1 MCHRIRKILANRPST
16 KWDRTKYIESLIMT
30 LETLDPISNKLLDDR
45 SPLIKRISNLHQLND
60 NEIEALNKLHEQTAV
75 LDANEIIL
83 HKGDF
88 HKKCMIII
96 RGWAYRSSMLSSGKQ
111 QVINYYLPGD
121 IISPFALLQP
131 KTDYSV
137 TSLTILEACVFKPDY
152 LLQIFSAE
160 PRLALIYGQ
169 ILGREDSLSA
179 EQIVRL
185 GVRSAYERTAHILLD
200 LYYRLK
206 SIGLTGGEE
215 NYFFPITQEL
225 LAETLG
231 MSPVHMNRTLHK
243 LRDNNLISIDSK
255 QMTLLN
261 IDELITIA
269 EYKPSYSQIG
279 LKTDINQIIEST
291 NLH

>member
-1 MCHRIRKILANRPST
+1 M
-16 KWDRTKYIESLIMT
+16 SLEEQE
-30 LETLDPISNKLLDDR
+30 LSNELLDNR
-45 SPLIKRISNLHQLND
+45 SPLIKRFSHLHQLNN
-60 NEIEALNKLHEQTAV
+60 NEIDALNKIHEQTTV

-88 HKKCMIII
+88 HKECMIII
-96 RGWAYRSSMLSSGKQ
+96 RGWAYRSSMLSNGKR

-137 TSLTILEACVFKPDY
+137 ASLTILETCVFKPDY
-152 LLQIFSAE
+152 LLQMFSAE

-169 ILGREDSLSA
+169 MLGREDSLSA

-206 SIGLTGGEE
+206 LIGLTDGEE
-215 NYFFPITQEL
+215 TYFFPITQEL
-225 LAETLG
+225 LADTLG
-231 MSPVHMNRTLHK
+231 MSFVHMNRTLHK

-261 IDELITIA
+261 IDELIKIA
-269 EYKPSYSQIG
+269 EYQPSYSQIG
-279 LKTDINQIIEST
+279 LNTDINEIIEST